1 MLAHRSAPLHFVG
14 NMEQTSPQQA
24 PSLEPGAAPA
34 ARGLPYFG
42 CIGQLRRNPME
53 FFRRVAVSVG
63 GLARVPLQAGRSL
76 YLVSEPRLI
85 KELLID
91 HRTRFIK
98 NVRYPAMQRLL
109 GQGLLLS
116 EGDGWRRQRLLT
128 QPAFK
133 PSELKRQV
141 EWMSGHVSRFLDRW
155 EQHAQRGTPIDAE
168 EEFLRLTQLLAGI
181 LIFGPRYQAH
191 ADRMFDISEDIKH
204 NWPRPPRGILSGFL
218 PPSKARAQ
226 RLEAAFQALDR
237 EVQGL
242 VDEQRNA
249 APEDGGILGLLIAGS
264 AREGQPFTDKELRD
278 QVVTL
283 FFAGYET
290 TAASMCWTHY
300 LMGAHPQVRSRMLQ
314 EIDAALGSRTPS
326 GEDIE
331 RLQYVEQVLQESLRI
346 YSPIHSLSRVA
357 NEETTV
363 GGHALPKG
371 CTAVVSLY
379 ATHRLPAYWPD
390 PERFDPERF
399 TPEACAGRYN
409 FAYIPFAVGHR
420 NCIGGTLA
428 MVEGKL
434 ILAQVAQRYLLD
446 LAPGER
452 IEPMAATTMR
462 PRYGI
467 RMLVRRRPSVG
478 G

>member
-1 MLAHRSAPLHFVG
+1 MLAHRSARLPFAVI
-14 NMEQTSPQQA
+14 MEQTSPQQA
-24 PSLEPGAAPA
+24 PSLEPSAAPA

-42 CIGQLRRNPME
+42 CIRGLRRNPME

-91 HRTRFIK
+91 HRTRFLK

-109 GQGLLLS
+109 GRGLLLS

-133 PSELKRQV
+133 PTELKRQV

-155 EQHAQRGTPIDAE
+155 EQHAQHGTPIDVE
-168 EEFLRLTQLLAGI
+168 EQFLRLTQLLAGVLI
-181 LIFGPRYQAH
+181 LGPRYEAH
-191 ADRMFDISEDIKH
+191 ADRMFDISEEIKH
-204 NWPRPPRGILSGFL
+204 NWPKPPRGILSGFL
-218 PPSKARAQ
+218 PPSKARARRMESACQ
-226 RLEAAFQALDR
+226 DLDR
-237 EVQGL
+237 EVQHFID
-242 VDEQRNA
+242 VQRNA

-290 TAASMCWTHY
+290 SAASMCWTHY
-300 LMGAHPQVRSRMLQ
+300 LMWAHPEVRSRMLQ
-314 EIDAALGSRTPS
+314 EIDSVLGARTPA
-326 GEDIE
+326 GEDID

-357 NEETTV
+357 MEDSSI
-363 GGHALPKG
+363 GGHPLPKG

-379 ATHRLPAYWPD
+379 ATHRLPDYWPD

-399 TPEACAGRYN
+399 TPEACAARYN

-434 ILAQVAQRYLLD
+434 ILAQLAQRYVLD

-467 RMLVRRRPSVG
+467 RMIVRRRTIR
-478 G
+478 

>member
-1 MLAHRSAPLHFVG
+1 MDQSTPRQTPALH
-14 NMEQTSPQQA
+14 E
-24 PSLEPGAAPA
+24 AAPA

-42 CIGQLRRNPME
+42 CIGALRRNPME

-91 HRTRFIK
+91 HRTRFVK

-116 EGDGWRRQRLLT
+116 EGEGWRRQRLLT

-141 EWMSGHVSRFLDRW
+141 EWMSGYVARFLERW
-155 EQHAQRGTPIDAE
+155 EEPARRGTPIDAE
-168 EEFLRLTQLLAGI
+168 EEFLRITQLLAGV
-181 LIFGPRYQAH
+181 LIFGRRFESYAE
-191 ADRMFDISEDIKH
+191 AMFQVSEDIKN
-204 NWPRPPRGILSGFL
+204 NWPKPPRGILSGFL
-218 PPSKARAQ
+218 PPSKKRAQ
-226 RLEAAFQALDR
+226 RLEAAFDELDR
-237 EVQGL
+237 QIQL
-242 VDEQRNA
+242 LIDEQRKA
-249 APEDGGILGLLIAGS
+249 ADDDGGILALLMAGS
-264 AREGQPFTDKELRD
+264 EREGRPFTDKELRD
-278 QVVTL
+278 QVATL

-290 TAASMCWTHY
+290 SAASMCWTHH
-300 LMGAHPQVRSRMLQ
+300 LMCAHPQVRARMLA
-314 EIDAALGSRTPS
+314 EIDAVLGSRMPA
-326 GEDIE
+326 GEEID

-357 NEETTV
+357 MEDSSI
-363 GGHALPKG
+363 GGHPIAKG

-379 ATHRLPAYWPD
+379 ATHRLPAYWPE
-390 PERFDPERF
+390 PERFDPDRF
-399 TPEACAGRYN
+399 TPEACASRYN

-434 ILAQVAQRYLLD
+434 ILAQVAQRFVLE

-462 PRYGI
+462 PRFGI
-467 RMLVRRRPSVG
+467 RMHVRRRAASSV
-478 G
+478 

>member
-1 MLAHRSAPLHFVG
+1 MD
-14 NMEQTSPQQA
+14 QTSTPPAPPTAA
-24 PSLEPGAAPA
+24 PS

-42 CIGQLRRNPME
+42 CIGGLRRNPME

-63 GLARVPLQAGRSL
+63 GLARVPLQAGRSM

-91 HRTRFIK
+91 HRTRFVK

-133 PSELKRQV
+133 PGELKRQV
-141 EWMSGHVSRFLDRW
+141 EWMSGHVARFLTRSDV
-155 EQHAQRGTPIDAE
+155 HASRGTPIDAE
-168 EEFLRLTQLLAGI
+168 EEFLRLTQLLAGV
-181 LIFGPRYQAH
+181 LIFGPRYEAH
-191 ADRMFDISEDIKH
+191 AEEMFQISEDIKN
-204 NWPRPPRGILSGFL
+204 NWPKPPRGILSGFI

-226 RLEAAFQALDR
+226 RMEAACADLDR
-237 EVQGL
+237 QMQAFI
-242 VDEQRNA
+242 DAQRKA
-249 APEDGGILGLLIAGS
+249 EPEEGGILGLLITGS
-264 AREGQPFTDKELRD
+264 AREGPPFTDKELRD
-278 QVVTL
+278 QAVTL

-290 TAASMCWTHY
+290 SAASMCWTHY
-300 LMGAHPQVRSRMLQ
+300 LMWAHPQVRERMLA
-314 EIDAALGSRTPS
+314 EIDAVVGSRVPV
-326 GEDIE
+326 GEDIDK
-331 RLQYVEQVLQESLRI
+331 LQYVEQVLQESLRI

-357 NEETTV
+357 TEDSAI
-363 GGHALPKG
+363 GGHPMPKG

-379 ATHRLPAYWPD
+379 ATHRLPDYWPD

-399 TPEACAGRYN
+399 APEACAGRYN

-420 NCIGGTLA
+420 NCIGSTLA

-434 ILAQVAQRYLLD
+434 ILAQVAQRFVLD
-446 LAPGER
+446 LLPGER

-467 RMLVRRRPSVG
+467 RMRVRRRPAHTR
-478 G
+478 